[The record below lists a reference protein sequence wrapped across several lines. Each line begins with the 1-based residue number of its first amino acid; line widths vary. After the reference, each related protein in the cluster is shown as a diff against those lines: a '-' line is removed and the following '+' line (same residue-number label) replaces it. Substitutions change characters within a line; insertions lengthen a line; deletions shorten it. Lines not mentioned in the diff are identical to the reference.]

1 MAILVGSFE
10 RTMERWIE
18 TTFQADLYISTNGAQ
33 NASTRNRLREATWKK
48 LSEDPA
54 VMAANV
60 MHSAEVTFALGTATV
75 LGVDFQ
81 FSREQGSISWL
92 GGAPVVWPEAGL
104 GVFVSEAYRERFR
117 LGKGSFLLLPTPAGE
132 KRLPIMGVYADYG
145 AERGTV
151 LIDRDRYLEWFGDR
165 GARSVILKLRD
176 GGSAE
181 GLRQRWVREFPGLQ
195 ILTTAHLRTEV
206 LRIFRQT
213 FSITYALEAIG
224 VVVAVLG
231 LGLTLMS
238 ILLDRQAD
246 LTTLRALGVTRLGMA
261 LSTALEG
268 GAVALSGMTAGLA
281 VSLLLGWLLI
291 EVINKQ
297 TFGWTLLMSLPVAS
311 LGLLAVLVLVAG
323 WVAAMLV
330 GMWGGGLPADRGE

>member
-1 MAILVGSFE
+1 M
-10 RTMERWIE
+10 
-18 TTFQADLYISTNGAQ
+18 
-33 NASTRNRLREATWKK
+33 
-48 LSEDPA
+48 
-54 VMAANV
+54 
-60 MHSAEVTFALGTATV
+60 
-75 LGVDFQ
+75 
-81 FSREQGSISWL
+81 
-92 GGAPVVWPEAGL
+92 
-104 GVFVSEAYRERFR
+104 
-117 LGKGSFLLLPTPAGE
+117 
-132 KRLPIMGVYADYG
+132 
-145 AERGTV
+145 
-151 LIDRDRYLEWFGDR
+151 
-165 GARSVILKLRD
+165 
-176 GGSAE
+176 
-181 GLRQRWVREFPGLQ
+181 
-195 ILTTAHLRTEV
+195 
-206 LRIFRQT
+206 
-213 FSITYALEAIG
+213 
-224 VVVAVLG
+224 VVAVLG

-297 TFGWTLLMSLPVAS
+297 TFGWTLLLSLPVAS